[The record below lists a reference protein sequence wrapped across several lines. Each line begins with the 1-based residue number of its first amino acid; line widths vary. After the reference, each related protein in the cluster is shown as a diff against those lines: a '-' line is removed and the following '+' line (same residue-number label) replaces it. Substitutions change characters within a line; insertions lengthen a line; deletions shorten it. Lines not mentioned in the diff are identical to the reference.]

1 MKRADKAMVKVPEA
15 SNRSSRVIKV
25 INDAVNIGAPFQ
37 GMCKRWY
44 LVIGKDNA
52 KCEPLNIFS
61 YLVGKTHR

>member
-1 MKRADKAMVKVPEA
+1 MVKVPEA

-37 GMCKRWY
+37 GICKGRD
-44 LVIGKDNA
+44 LVIGKDNL

-61 YLVGKTHR
+61 YLVGKTDR